1 MSEGA
6 GPGPTGAR
14 PAKLARRRWIPFWVM
29 QAFEIAVAV
38 VFVDLSVHV
47 NHGGLMVVA
56 ALAFFALAVTA
67 QGPLGVFRVCN
78 QRLHLLLAMVLA
90 GVVAVA
96 PVIPAL
102 RPDIEGIIVIEFGA
116 VGMIRLA
123 TLTVTTEYPRATRGA
138 VRRPGATVIDTTA
151 TIVDAARRGAADPT
165 GARPPA
171 PGKSTPTPGSA
182 RDGTARWVGRTTGA
196 AAASGKKMAAKYGPE
211 AEAQVKRTIR
221 GAGRLAGR
229 VTSSPEPPDDPAG

>member
-1 MSEGA
+1 
-6 GPGPTGAR
+6 
-14 PAKLARRRWIPFWVM
+14 M
-29 QAFEIAVAV
+29 QALEMAVAV
-38 VFVDLSVHV
+38 VFVNLSVHV

-90 GVVAVA
+90 GAVAVA
-96 PVIPAL
+96 PVITAL
-102 RPDIEGIIVIEFGA
+102 RPDIEGIIVVEFGA

-123 TLTVTTEYPRATRGA
+123 TLTVATEYPRATVGA

-165 GARPPA
+165 GSTPPA
-171 PGKSTPTPGSA
+171 AGKSAPTPGSA
-182 RDGTARWVGRTTGA
+182 RDGAARWVGRTTGA

>member
-1 MSEGA
+1 
-6 GPGPTGAR
+6 
-14 PAKLARRRWIPFWVM
+14 
-29 QAFEIAVAV
+29 
-38 VFVDLSVHV
+38 
-47 NHGGLMVVA
+47 
-56 ALAFFALAVTA
+56 
-67 QGPLGVFRVCN
+67 
-78 QRLHLLLAMVLA
+78 
-90 GVVAVA
+90 VAVA